1 MIQKLTIWIY
11 MIKESGGKTS
21 SVSQAPSVS
30 SSKVEDIEEQ
40 LHERKDSIC
49 GNLVIDVYHT

>member
-1 MIQKLTIWIY
+1 

-30 SSKVEDIEEQ
+30 SSKVEDIEEE